1 MGRIIVAA
9 LAVVGMVVGTAAV
22 PASGPDPG
30 ARRPSAR
37 VPAAIAWGAC
47 PADVAAPGLRCG
59 TLAVPVDHTRADG
72 PTTTLG
78 VSLAPAG
85 GGAPRRGTIV
95 VNPGGPGGGGMW
107 PADLVRRA
115 MPERVRQSYDIVGV
129 DPRGNHH
136 SDPISCV
143 DASFDRAPK
152 PDPVPAT
159 AQDEQRLIERARD
172 YARGCAERA
181 GDLLPHLGT
190 LENARDLDLVR
201 AALGESRISFIGWSY
216 GTYLGAVY
224 GHLFPERV
232 DRMILDSVV
241 DPRPDQVWYRI
252 NLRQDIAFQGRW
264 RDLVAAE
271 GADLDDLFARTL
283 AGVRAEPAGGLVG
296 PAELRDLA
304 TRALYN
310 SRSWPEF
317 AAALRAHDRGDP
329 GPLAALYTPA
339 TAQDA
344 NGTAI
349 YTAVECHDGP
359 WPRDW
364 SVWDRDAR
372 AVDRTA
378 PLTTWSNT
386 WLNAPCAFWPVPA
399 RTPPTIDGHD
409 LPPVLLVQGT
419 RDPATPPAGA
429 SALHQALPSSHL
441 ITVLDEGDHG
451 ILAFQPAPCVLRAAA
466 AYLTDG
472 TLPPGRDTTCEAS

>member
-1 MGRIIVAA
+1 MGRVIVAA
-9 LAVVGMVVGTAAV
+9 LAVAGMIVGTAAGPV
-22 PASGPDPG
+22 GGPDPG
-30 ARRPSAR
+30 GRAPAR
-37 VPAAIAWGAC
+37 VSPGIAWGAC

-59 TLAVPVDHTRADG
+59 TLAVPIDHARPDG

-78 VSLAPAG
+78 VSMARALG
-85 GGAPRRGTIV
+85 GKPRLGTIV

-107 PADLVRRA
+107 LADLVGRA
-115 MPERVRQSYDIVGV
+115 LPERVRQSYDIVGV

-143 DASFDRAPK
+143 DPSFDRAPK
-152 PDPVPAT
+152 PDPVPVT
-159 AQDEQRLIERARD
+159 AQDEQRLVERARD

-190 LENARDLDLVR
+190 SENARDLDLVR
-201 AALGESRISFIGWSY
+201 AALGEPRISFIGWSY

-224 GHLFPERV
+224 GQSFPERV

-241 DPRPDQVWYRI
+241 DPRPDQIWYGA
-252 NLRQDIAFQGRW
+252 NLRQDVAFQARW
-264 RDLVAAE
+264 RDFVAAE
-271 GADLDDLFARTL
+271 GADLDDVFARVL
-283 AGVRAEPAGGLVG
+283 AHVRVEPAGGRLG
-296 PAELRDLA
+296 PAELRDIA
-304 TRALYN
+304 TRILYG
-310 SRSWPEF
+310 SQTWPGF
-317 AAALRAHDRGDP
+317 ARALRAHDAGDP
-329 GPLAALYTPA
+329 APLAALYAPP

-344 NGTAI
+344 NGTAV

-372 AVDRTA
+372 AVDRVA
-378 PLTTWSNT
+378 PLVTWSNT

-409 LPPVLLVQGT
+409 LPPVLLIQGT

-429 SALHQALPSSHL
+429 GALHHALPSSHL
-441 ITVLDEGDHG
+441 ITVLGEGDHG
-451 ILAFQPAPCVLRAAA
+451 ILAFQPNDCVLRAAA

-472 TLPPGRDTTCEAS
+472 TLPAGRDTTCEES